1 MEGHMLYPRVSLL
14 ALAASFGVA
23 ATAAANGTT
32 PEMLAKALADAKSTG
47 KPILI
52 VGGNP
57 ET

>member
-1 MEGHMLYPRVSLL
+1 MLYPRVSLL